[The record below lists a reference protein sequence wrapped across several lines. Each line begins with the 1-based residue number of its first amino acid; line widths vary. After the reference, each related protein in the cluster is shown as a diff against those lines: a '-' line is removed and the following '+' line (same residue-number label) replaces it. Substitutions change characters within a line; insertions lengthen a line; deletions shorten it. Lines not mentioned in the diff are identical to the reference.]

1 MKDIKNLSDDE
12 LYNLI
17 DIKTYKT
24 LSEEEIHLMM
34 NIIKDT
40 IKEIDEEKFSSD
52 KIKLG

>member
-24 LSEEEIHLMM
+24 LSKDEIHLMM
-34 NIIKDT
+34 NIIKKA
-40 IKEIDEEKFSSD
+40 IKEIDEKKLSSN
-52 KIKLG
+52 KLN